1 MDKCNIHFL
10 VDRMNDKK
18 IKELILKNNFK
29 IECNHILRFSCVLH
43 LYFNTLH
50 NHVSNHPYV
59 RSYRIR
65 IVLYTLLTIADVDSS
80 EGVFFGR
87 GV

>member
-1 MDKCNIHFL
+1 
-10 VDRMNDKK
+10 MNDKK

-29 IECNHILRFSCVLH
+29 IECNYILRFSCVLY
-43 LYFNTLH
+43 LYFNILY
-50 NHVSNHPYV
+50 NYVFNYFYV
-59 RSYRIR
+59 RLYRIC
-65 IVLYTLLTIADVDSS
+65 IVLYILLMIVDVDLL